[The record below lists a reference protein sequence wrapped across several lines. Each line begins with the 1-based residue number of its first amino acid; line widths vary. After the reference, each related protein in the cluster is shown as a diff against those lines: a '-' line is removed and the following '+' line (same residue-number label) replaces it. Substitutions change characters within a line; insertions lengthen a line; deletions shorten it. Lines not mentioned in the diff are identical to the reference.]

1 MSAAIRSVA
10 IRPVAIRCAAVLCFA
25 LVLVVAG
32 CKKDTE
38 EMSAGASGAKPS
50 HFSED
55 RQKAT
60 ATVEAVNQDTRE
72 ITIKNEDGEVTTL
85 TAGPQVQNFA
95 QIKPGDRIE
104 AEYYESIA
112 INVRGAKDA
121 AAISNSVEQAAART
135 APLGDKPAGV
145 GARQVTLVANVEKI
159 DANNQLVTLRGKS
172 GNTRTIKV
180 RDPKNLQNLKVGDQ
194 VIATYT
200 EALAVTV
207 KPVK

>member
-1 MSAAIRSVA
+1 MSAATRS
-10 IRPVAIRCAAVLCFA
+10 AALLCIA
-25 LVLVVAG
+25 LVFVIAG

-38 EMSAGASGAKPS
+38 GMSSGSGAKPS
-50 HFSED
+50 YFSED

-60 ATVEAVNQDTRE
+60 ATVEAINQDTRE

-85 TAGPQVQNFA
+85 TAGPEVQNFA

-112 INVRGAKDA
+112 INVRDAKNA
-121 AAISNSVEQAAART
+121 ADVSNSVEQAAART

-159 DANNQLVTLRGKS
+159 DAKSQLVTLRGKS
-172 GNTRTIKV
+172 GNTRVVKV

-194 VIATYT
+194 VVATYT
-200 EALAVTV
+200 EALAVAV

>member
-1 MSAAIRSVA
+1 MSAAIRS
-10 IRPVAIRCAAVLCFA
+10 AALLSVVLTF
-25 LVLVVAG
+25 VVAG

-38 EMSAGASGAKPS
+38 EMSASGSGAKPS
-50 HFSED
+50 YFSED

-60 ATVEAVNQDTRE
+60 ATVEAIDQDTRE
-72 ITIKNEDGEVTTL
+72 ITIKNEEGEVTTL
-85 TAGPQVQNFA
+85 TAGPEVQNFA

-112 INVRGAKDA
+112 INVRDAKNA
-121 AAISNSVEQAAART
+121 ADISNSVEQAAART

-159 DANNQLVTLRGKS
+159 DAKSQLVTLRGKS
-172 GNTRTIKV
+172 GNTRVVKV

-194 VIATYT
+194 VVATYT
-200 EALAVTV
+200 EALAVAV

>member
-1 MSAAIRSVA
+1 MSAAIR
-10 IRPVAIRCAAVLCFA
+10 PTVLLCIA
-25 LVLVVAG
+25 LVFVVAG

-38 EMSAGASGAKPS
+38 NTSASGSGAKPS
-50 HFSED
+50 YFSED

-60 ATVEAVNQDTRE
+60 ATVEAINRETRE

-85 TAGPQVQNFA
+85 TAGPEVQNFA

-112 INVRGAKDA
+112 INVRDAKNA
-121 AAISNSVEQAAART
+121 ADISNSVEQAAART

-159 DANNQLVTLRGKS
+159 DAKNQLVTLRGKS
-172 GNTRTIKV
+172 GNTRVVKV
-180 RDPKNLQNLKVGDQ
+180 RDPKNLQKLEVGDQ
-194 VIATYT
+194 VVATYT
-200 EALAVTV
+200 EALAVAV

>member
-1 MSAAIRSVA
+1 MSAAIRS
-10 IRPVAIRCAAVLCFA
+10 AALLSVVLTF
-25 LVLVVAG
+25 VVAG

-38 EMSAGASGAKPS
+38 EMSASGSGAKPS
-50 HFSED
+50 YFSED
-55 RQKAT
+55 RQAT
-60 ATVEAVNQDTRE
+60 ATVEAIDQDTRE
-72 ITIKNEDGEVTTL
+72 ITIKNEEGEVTTL
-85 TAGPQVQNFA
+85 TAGPEVQNFA

-112 INVRGAKDA
+112 INVRDAKNA
-121 AAISNSVEQAAART
+121 ADISNSVEQAAART

-159 DANNQLVTLRGKS
+159 DAKSQLVTLRGKS
-172 GNTRTIKV
+172 GNTRVVKV

-194 VIATYT
+194 VVATYT
-200 EALAVTV
+200 EALAVAV